1 MCACR
6 APWGWSQR
14 ERALL
19 PEAGQP
25 TPACDGDVI
34 PAASASVEVPGP
46 GSGRG
51 RGGPGSRGGRW
62 AHRGAQATGADSP
75 GRSGALGA
83 CIPHLESGPWPPPAG
98 WRRGCS
104 ERMSGVP
111 TARERARWHARSVPG
126 IRNVPQGATRYLARL
141 HAAAQLP
148 PRRRPPPTPSPSSPP
163 AARLQ
168 SVHEEA
174 SRASCQKT
182 HSPGRRCP
190 GQVPVCLN
198 QSRKPFKGASR
209 TRMERFVFFSRRRR
223 RRQQRGSVRLHE
235 THKKLFVPAEAGEKK

>member
-111 TARERARWHARSVPG
+111 TARERARWHARSIPG

-148 PRRRPPPTPSPSSPP
+148 PRRRPPPPAPSPSSPP

-174 SRASCQKT
+174 SRASVLPKNSLTRAEVSRPGSCLPKPKPQALQRSLANPDGTVCFFLTQKEKET
-182 HSPGRRCP
+182 A
-190 GQVPVCLN
+190 
-198 QSRKPFKGASR
+198 KG
-209 TRMERFVFFSRRRR
+209 F
-223 RRQQRGSVRLHE
+223 RQAPRNSQKALCSS
-235 THKKLFVPAEAGEKK
+235 